1 LRGRGGSGF
10 LRFRIACEVDRIAVE
25 ANLTLK
31 ILKER
36 VERDRVTEKER
47 ETRDER
53 ESAVWRGLEEAGECE
68 RRDEA
73 ASNMGKN
80 SVAGLSGKGEEAMQL
95 AAVKQQYIEHM
106 DSLRAEVMVS
116 CTQSGKSL
124 QSISDPIA
132 LAL

>member
-1 LRGRGGSGF
+1 M
-10 LRFRIACEVDRIAVE
+10 RFRIACEVDRIAVE

-36 VERDRVTEKER
+36 VERDRVAEKER
-47 ETRDER
+47 EARDER
-53 ESAVWRGLEEAGECE
+53 ESAVWRGLEEVRECE

-80 SVAGLSGKGEEAMQL
+80 SVAGLSGKEEEAMQL
-95 AAVKQQYIEHM
+95 AAVEQQYVEHM
-106 DSLRAEVMVS
+106 DGLRAEVMVS

>member
-1 LRGRGGSGF
+1 M
-10 LRFRIACEVDRIAVE
+10 DRIAVE

-31 ILKER
+31 ILKESQ
-36 VERDRVTEKER
+36 ERQSDRER
-47 ETRDER
+47 KRDAR
-53 ESAVWRGLEEAGECE
+53 ESAVWRGLEEARECE

-80 SVAGLSGKGEEAMQL
+80 SVAGLSGKEEEAMQL

-106 DSLRAEVMVS
+106 DSLRAQVTVS

>member
-1 LRGRGGSGF
+1 
-10 LRFRIACEVDRIAVE
+10 VDRIAVE

>member
-1 LRGRGGSGF
+1 
-10 LRFRIACEVDRIAVE
+10 
-25 ANLTLK
+25 
-31 ILKER
+31 
-36 VERDRVTEKER
+36 
-47 ETRDER
+47 
-53 ESAVWRGLEEAGECE
+53 
-68 RRDEA
+68 
-73 ASNMGKN
+73 MGKN
-80 SVAGLSGKGEEAMQL
+80 SAAGLSRKEEEAMQL